1 MGAVVE
7 RVLIR
12 RLYGRP
18 LDTLLAT
25 WGLSLILQQ
34 AARSIFGAPNVQV
47 IAPTWLRSGLEVTD
61 GFVMPYSRLFILAL
75 AAICL
80 AGVALYLTKTAGGRR
95 IRAVMQN
102 REVASSLGVA
112 HADRRHADLR
122 AELRPRRRRRV
133 APSP

>member
-1 MGAVVE
+1 GLDVYLFIALPVAFVVAARMGAVIE

-47 IAPTWLRSGLEVTD
+47 IAPTWLRDGVEVMD
-61 GFVMPYSRLFILAL
+61 GFVMPFSRLFILGL
-75 AAICL
+75 AALCIAA
-80 AGVALYLTKTAGGRR
+80 AGLYLTKTA
-95 IRAVMQN
+95 
-102 REVASSLGVA
+102 S
-112 HADRRHADLR
+112 
-122 AELRPRRRRRV
+122 
-133 APSP
+133 